1 MFRVHT
7 NTCMQSL
14 PDKSINYIVAY
25 AACLESD
32 HFVFP
37 PPLSVVVVIDQRS
50 KKWPNKPKKKIQ
62 SMEKCKA
69 QSDDEIELLLR
80 VTINYKASR
89 LMENIDLESYQIKY
103 QDIMGKYLENCPSPE
118 ETAALENVYPHTKEE
133 NMTAENGYG
142 DVP

>member
-37 PPLSVVVVIDQRS
+37 PPLSVVVVIMLKRDWS
-50 KKWPNKPKKKIQ
+50 TIKKMTQQAKK
-62 SMEKCKA
+62 E
-69 QSDDEIELLLR
+69 DT
-80 VTINYKASR
+80 VN
-89 LMENIDLESYQIKY
+89 
-103 QDIMGKYLENCPSPE
+103 GK
-118 ETAALENVYPHTKEE
+118 
-133 NMTAENGYG
+133 M
-142 DVP
+142 